1 MHTKRTLDEYIIEN
15 QNSIPDAAGEF
26 SDLLRHIG
34 IAGKIINRI
43 VNKAG
48 LLDVFGNGGNL
59 NATGDEVQKL
69 DLYANDLMIEY
80 LQNTGVCAGVG
91 SEELEQYVGFESRH
105 NRQRKYVVVLDPLD
119 GSSNIDVNI
128 SVGTIFGIYKRKSAV
143 DDPVDID
150 DFCQKGEALLAAG
163 YILYGTSTIL
173 VYTTGNGVNG
183 FTYDPGIGEF
193 CLSHPSMVIPETGKT
208 YAVNQAYYSQFSNEM
223 RNFIDKCAGM
233 GLVLRYAGSMV
244 ADIHRALCQGGIF
257 LYPSTS
263 KNPDG
268 KLRML
273 YECNPLSFVVEQ
285 AGGSCVDERGRRIL
299 EIPIT
304 QLHQRSTILIGSAAL
319 VGEAL
324 SQYR

>member
-1 MHTKRTLDEYIIEN
+1 MHAKRTLDEYIIEN

-48 LLDVFGNGGNL
+48 LLDVFGHDGNV
-59 NATGDEVQKL
+59 NATGDVVQKL

-91 SEELEQYVGFESRH
+91 SEELEHYVGFEPRH

-128 SVGTIFGIYKRKSAV
+128 SVGTIFGIYRRKSAV
-143 DDPVDID
+143 DDPVDIG

-183 FTYDPGIGEF
+183 FTYDSGIGEF
-193 CLSHPSMVIPETGKT
+193 CLSHPMLKIPETGKT
-208 YAVNQAYYSQFSNEM
+208 YSVNQGYYAQFSSEI
-223 RNFIDKCAGM
+223 RNFIDACANKGHM
-233 GLVLRYAGSMV
+233 LRYTGSMV
-244 ADIHRALCQGGIF
+244 ADIHRTLCKGGIF
-257 LYPSTS
+257 LYPSTA
-263 KNPDG
+263 KNPNG
-268 KLRML
+268 KLRLL
-273 YECNPLSFVVEQ
+273 YECKPLSFVVEQ
-285 AGGSCVDERGRRIL
+285 AGGSSFDELGRRIM

-304 QLHQRSTILIGSAAL
+304 ELHQKSPILIGSTDL
-319 VGEAL
+319 VNEAL
-324 SQYR
+324 SRNR